1 MIEYLSA
8 FLNAYLTEN
17 LLELGLTTG
26 MVESLVRGG
35 LILLVLLLSWVAHRV
50 SQGPINRSIEKFA
63 HYTIQQWD
71 DILVEKHI
79 VKRILYFIPLILFY
93 VLSSPILTG
102 TSLLPLSQT
111 LISVLF
117 LIAGMMF
124 LDAILS
130 ALLAI
135 YGKSAIA
142 KEISIIPFVQVL
154 KLGLYFVTGI
164 LLLSLLLQKTPLYF
178 LSGLGALTAVLMF
191 VFKDVLMGFVA
202 GIQLIANKMVA
213 PKDWIEMPKYGA
225 DGDVIEITLT
235 TVKVQNFDN
244 TITTI
249 PTYALIN
256 ESFKNWRNMN
266 LSGGR
271 RIKRYVNIDLG
282 SIKFCSSEMLER
294 FKRIQLISQYIQNR
308 QEEILVY
315 NKKHQVDEST
325 LVNGRRLTN
334 IGVFRSYVEAYL
346 RQHPMIHKDMTFL
359 IRQLSPSENGL
370 PIEIYVFCKDTNWT
384 AYEAIQ
390 ADIFDHILAVVP
402 EFDLRVFQEPSGS
415 DFQKIAPV
423 SYTHLRAHET

>member
-79 VKRILYFIPLILFY
+79 VKRILYFIPLILLY

-111 LISVLF
+111 LISFLF

-124 LDAILS
+124 LDAMLS

-142 KEISIIPFVQVL
+142 KEISITPFVQVL

-213 PKDWIEMPKYGA
+213 PKDWIEIPKYGA
-225 DGDVIEITLT
+225 DGDVLEITLT

-282 SIKFCSSEMLER
+282 SIKFCSSEMLEQ

-415 DFQKIAPV
+415 DFQKIA
-423 SYTHLRAHET
+423 L

>member
-79 VKRILYFIPLILFY
+79 VKRILYFIPLILLY

-111 LISVLF
+111 LISFLF

-124 LDAILS
+124 LDAMLN

-135 YGKSAIA
+135 YGKSAIS
-142 KEISIIPFVQVL
+142 KEISITPFVQVL
-154 KLGLYFVTGI
+154 KLVLYFVTGI

-225 DGDVIEITLT
+225 DGDVLEITLT

-282 SIKFCSSEMLER
+282 SIKFCSSEMLEQ

-359 IRQLSPSENGL
+359 IRQLSPRENGL

-415 DFQKIAPV
+415 DFQKIP
-423 SYTHLRAHET
+423 L

>member
-8 FLNAYLTEN
+8 FLKAYLKDN
-17 LLELGLTTG
+17 LLEFGLTTG

-35 LILLVLLLSWVAHRV
+35 LIILVLVLSWVVHKV

-71 DILVEKHI
+71 DILIEKHI
-79 VKRILYFIPLILFY
+79 VKRILYFIPLILVY

-102 TSLLPLSQT
+102 TSLLPMSQT
-111 LISVLF
+111 LISFLF

-124 LDAILS
+124 LDAMLN

-142 KEISIIPFVQVL
+142 KEISITPFVQVL
-154 KLGLYFVTGI
+154 KLVLYFVTGI

-225 DGDVIEITLT
+225 DGDVLEITLT

-282 SIKFCSSEMLER
+282 SIKFCSSEMLEQ

-334 IGVFRSYVEAYL
+334 IGVFRSYVETYL

-415 DFQKIAPV
+415 DFQKIA
-423 SYTHLRAHET
+423 L

>member
-8 FLNAYLTEN
+8 FLNAYLKEN

-79 VKRILYFIPLILFY
+79 VKRILYFIPLILLY

-124 LDAILS
+124 VDAMLS

-142 KEISIIPFVQVL
+142 KEISITPFVQVL

-213 PKDWIEMPKYGA
+213 PKDWIEIPKYGA

-282 SIKFCSSEMLER
+282 SIKFCSSEMLEQ

-415 DFQKIAPV
+415 DFQKIA
-423 SYTHLRAHET
+423 L

>member
-17 LLELGLTTG
+17 LLELGLTTT
-26 MVESLVRGG
+26 MVETLVRGG
-35 LILLVLLLSWVAHRV
+35 LILLVLLFSWVAHRV
-50 SQGPINRSIEKFA
+50 SQGPIKRSIEKFA
-63 HYTIQQWD
+63 NYTIQQWD

-79 VKRILYFIPLILFY
+79 VKRILYFIPLILLY

-111 LISVLF
+111 LISFLF

-124 LDAILS
+124 LDAMLN

-142 KEISIIPFVQVL
+142 KEISITPFVQVL
-154 KLGLYFVTGI
+154 KLVLYFVTGI

-225 DGDVIEITLT
+225 DGDVLEITLT

-294 FKRIQLISQYIQNR
+294 LKRIQLINQYIQNR

-334 IGVFRSYVEAYL
+334 IGIFRSYVEAYL

-415 DFQKIAPV
+415 DFQKIA
-423 SYTHLRAHET
+423 L

>member
-17 LLELGLTTG
+17 LLELGLTTT
-26 MVESLVRGG
+26 MVETLVRGG
-35 LILLVLLLSWVAHRV
+35 LILLVLLFSWVAHRV
-50 SQGPINRSIEKFA
+50 SQGPIKRSIEKFA
-63 HYTIQQWD
+63 NYTIQQWD

-79 VKRILYFIPLILFY
+79 VKRILYFIPLILLY

-111 LISVLF
+111 LISFLF

-124 LDAILS
+124 LDAMLS

-142 KEISIIPFVQVL
+142 KEISITPFVQVL
-154 KLGLYFVTGI
+154 KLVLYFVTGI

-225 DGDVIEITLT
+225 DGDVLEITLT

-294 FKRIQLISQYIQNR
+294 LKRIQLINQYIQNR

-334 IGVFRSYVEAYL
+334 IGIFRSYVEAYL
-346 RQHPMIHKDMTFL
+346 RQHPVINKDMTFL

-415 DFQKIAPV
+415 DFQKIA
-423 SYTHLRAHET
+423 L

>member
-79 VKRILYFIPLILFY
+79 VKRILYFIPLILLY

-111 LISVLF
+111 LISFLF

-124 LDAILS
+124 LDAMLS

-142 KEISIIPFVQVL
+142 KEISITPFVQVL

-225 DGDVIEITLT
+225 DGDVLEITLT

-282 SIKFCSSEMLER
+282 SIKFCSSEMLEQ

-315 NKKHQVDEST
+315 NKKHQVDESK

-415 DFQKIAPV
+415 DFQKIA
-423 SYTHLRAHET
+423 L

>member
-79 VKRILYFIPLILFY
+79 VKRILYFIPLILLY

-124 LDAILS
+124 LDAMLN

-135 YGKSAIA
+135 YGKSAIS
-142 KEISIIPFVQVL
+142 KEISITPFVQVL

-164 LLLSLLLQKTPLYF
+164 LLLSLMLQKTPLYF

-213 PKDWIEMPKYGA
+213 PKDWIEIPKYGA
-225 DGDVIEITLT
+225 DGDVLEITLT

-415 DFQKIAPV
+415 DFQKIA
-423 SYTHLRAHET
+423 L

>member
-1 MIEYLSA
+1 MIEYLSG

-79 VKRILYFIPLILFY
+79 VKRILYFIPLILLY

-225 DGDVIEITLT
+225 DGDVLEITLT

-282 SIKFCSSEMLER
+282 SIKFCSSEMLEQ

-415 DFQKIAPV
+415 DFQKIA
-423 SYTHLRAHET
+423 L

>member
-8 FLNAYLTEN
+8 FLNAYLKEN

-35 LILLVLLLSWVAHRV
+35 LILLALLLSWVAHRV
-50 SQGPINRSIEKFA
+50 SQGPIKRSIEKFA

-79 VKRILYFIPLILFY
+79 VKRILYFIPLILLY

-102 TSLLPLSQT
+102 TSLLPFSQA

-117 LIAGMMF
+117 LIAVMMF
-124 LDAILS
+124 LDAMLS

-142 KEISIIPFVQVL
+142 KEISITPFVQVL

-225 DGDVIEITLT
+225 DGDVLEITLT

-282 SIKFCSSEMLER
+282 SIKFCSSEMLEQ

-415 DFQKIAPV
+415 DFQKIA
-423 SYTHLRAHET
+423 L

>member
-1 MIEYLSA
+1 MIEYFSA

-17 LLELGLTTG
+17 LLELGMTTT
-26 MVESLVRGG
+26 MVETLVRGG
-35 LILLVLLLSWVAHRV
+35 LILLVLLFSWVAHRV
-50 SQGPINRSIEKFA
+50 SQGPIKRSIEKFA
-63 HYTIQQWD
+63 NYTIQQWD

-79 VKRILYFIPLILFY
+79 VKRILYFIPLILLY

-111 LISVLF
+111 LISFLF

-124 LDAILS
+124 LDAMLN

-142 KEISIIPFVQVL
+142 KEISITPFVQVL
-154 KLGLYFVTGI
+154 KLVLYFVTGI

-225 DGDVIEITLT
+225 DGDVLEITLT

-271 RIKRYVNIDLG
+271 RIKRYVNIDIG

-294 FKRIQLISQYIQNR
+294 LKRIQLINQYIQNR
-308 QEEILVY
+308 QEEILIY

-334 IGVFRSYVEAYL
+334 IGIFRSYVEAYL
-346 RQHPMIHKDMTFL
+346 RQHPVINKDMTFL

-415 DFQKIAPV
+415 DFQKIA
-423 SYTHLRAHET
+423 L

>member
-1 MIEYLSA
+1 MIEYLSG

-79 VKRILYFIPLILFY
+79 VKRILYFIPLILLY

-124 LDAILS
+124 VDAMLS

-213 PKDWIEMPKYGA
+213 PKDWIEIPKYGA

-282 SIKFCSSEMLER
+282 SIKFCSSEMLEQ

-415 DFQKIAPV
+415 DFQKIA
-423 SYTHLRAHET
+423 L

>member
-1 MIEYLSA
+1 
-8 FLNAYLTEN
+8 
-17 LLELGLTTG
+17 
-26 MVESLVRGG
+26 
-35 LILLVLLLSWVAHRV
+35 LLSWVAHGV

-79 VKRILYFIPLILFY
+79 VKRILYFIPLILLY

-124 LDAILS
+124 VDAMLS

-142 KEISIIPFVQVL
+142 KEISITPFVQVL

-164 LLLSLLLQKTPLYF
+164 LLLSLMLQKTPLYF

-213 PKDWIEMPKYGA
+213 PKDWIEIPKYGA
-225 DGDVIEITLT
+225 DGDVLEITLT

-294 FKRIQLISQYIQNR
+294 FKRIQLISQYIQNSR
-308 QEEILVY
+308 C
-315 NKKHQVDEST
+315 NFSK
-325 LVNGRRLTN
+325 
-334 IGVFRSYVEAYL
+334 
-346 RQHPMIHKDMTFL
+346 
-359 IRQLSPSENGL
+359 
-370 PIEIYVFCKDTNWT
+370 
-384 AYEAIQ
+384 
-390 ADIFDHILAVVP
+390 
-402 EFDLRVFQEPSGS
+402 
-415 DFQKIAPV
+415 V
-423 SYTHLRAHET
+423 SM

>member
-79 VKRILYFIPLILFY
+79 VKRILYFIPLILLY

-111 LISVLF
+111 LISFLF

-124 LDAILS
+124 LDAMLN

-142 KEISIIPFVQVL
+142 KEISITPFVQVL

-213 PKDWIEMPKYGA
+213 PKDWIEIPKYGA
-225 DGDVIEITLT
+225 DGDVLEITLT

-415 DFQKIAPV
+415 DFQKIA
-423 SYTHLRAHET
+423 L

>member
-1 MIEYLSA
+1 M
-8 FLNAYLTEN
+8 
-17 LLELGLTTG
+17 GLKT
-26 MVESLVRGG
+26 
-35 LILLVLLLSWVAHRV
+35 
-50 SQGPINRSIEKFA
+50 
-63 HYTIQQWD
+63 
-71 DILVEKHI
+71 
-79 VKRILYFIPLILFY
+79 
-93 VLSSPILTG
+93 
-102 TSLLPLSQT
+102 
-111 LISVLF
+111 
-117 LIAGMMF
+117 
-124 LDAILS
+124 
-130 ALLAI
+130 
-135 YGKSAIA
+135 
-142 KEISIIPFVQVL
+142 KEISITPFVQVL

-164 LLLSLLLQKTPLYF
+164 LLLSLMLQKTPLYF

-213 PKDWIEMPKYGA
+213 PKDWIEIPKYGA
-225 DGDVIEITLT
+225 DGDVLEITLT

-282 SIKFCSSEMLER
+282 SIKFCSSEMLEQ

-402 EFDLRVFQEPSGS
+402 EFDLLVFQEPSGS
-415 DFQKIAPV
+415 DFQKIA
-423 SYTHLRAHET
+423 L

>member
-1 MIEYLSA
+1 M
-8 FLNAYLTEN
+8 
-17 LLELGLTTG
+17 
-26 MVESLVRGG
+26 
-35 LILLVLLLSWVAHRV
+35 LVLLLSWVAHRV

-79 VKRILYFIPLILFY
+79 VKRILYFIPLILLY

-124 LDAILS
+124 LDAMLS

-142 KEISIIPFVQVL
+142 KEISITPFVQVL

-213 PKDWIEMPKYGA
+213 PKDWIEIPKYGA
-225 DGDVIEITLT
+225 DGDVLEITLT

-282 SIKFCSSEMLER
+282 SIKFCSSEMLEQ

-415 DFQKIAPV
+415 DFQKIA
-423 SYTHLRAHET
+423 L

>member
-1 MIEYLSA
+1 MIEYLIEYLSKLVNA
-8 FLNAYLTEN
+8 NFLQ
-17 LLELGLTTG
+17 LGLSEKV
-26 MVESLVRGG
+26 VESLVRGSMY
-35 LILLVLLLSWVAHRV
+35 LVVLCLSWFVYKIV
-50 SQGPINRSIEKFA
+50 QGPLNRSLERLSSLTK
-63 HYTIQQWD
+63 QQWD
-71 DILVEKHI
+71 NVLVEKH
-79 VKRILYFIPLILFY
+79 VFQRLLNFVPLILIY
-93 VLSSPILTG
+93 VLTSPILSG
-102 TSLLPLSQT
+102 TELLALSQT
-111 LISVLF
+111 LINVLF
-117 LIAGMMF
+117 LFAAMLTI
-124 LDAILS
+124 DALLS

-135 YGKSAIA
+135 YSSSGIA
-142 KEISIIPFVQVL
+142 KEISITPFVQVL
-154 KLGLYFVTGI
+154 KLALYFVSGI

-191 VFKDVLMGFVA
+191 VFKDILMGFVA

-271 RIKRYVNIDLG
+271 RIKRYVNIDLS
-282 SIKFCSSEMLER
+282 SIKFCDTEMLER
-294 FKRIQLISQYIQNR
+294 FIKIQLISKDIQDR
-308 QEEILVY
+308 QAEIKVSNEENNI
-315 NKKHQVDEST
+315 DEST

-334 IGVFRSYVEAYL
+334 IGIFRAYVEAYL
-346 RQHPMIHKDMTFL
+346 RQHPQISNQMTFL
-359 IRQLSPSENGL
+359 VRQLSPRENGL
-370 PIEIYVFCKDTNWT
+370 PIEIYVFCKETNWNI
-384 AYEAIQ
+384 YEAVQ

-415 DFQKIAPV
+415 DFQKL
-423 SYTHLRAHET
+423 S

>member
-79 VKRILYFIPLILFY
+79 VKRILYFIPLILLY

-102 TSLLPLSQT
+102 TSLLHLSQT
-111 LISVLF
+111 LISFLF

-124 LDAILS
+124 LDAILN

-142 KEISIIPFVQVL
+142 KEISITPFVQVL

-225 DGDVIEITLT
+225 DGDVLEITLT

-282 SIKFCSSEMLER
+282 SIKFCSSEMLEQ

-415 DFQKIAPV
+415 DFQKIA
-423 SYTHLRAHET
+423 L

>member
-8 FLNAYLTEN
+8 FLNAYLKEN

-26 MVESLVRGG
+26 MVEWLVRGG
-35 LILLVLLLSWVAHRV
+35 LILLALLLSWVAHRV
-50 SQGPINRSIEKFA
+50 SQGPIKRSIEKFA

-79 VKRILYFIPLILFY
+79 VKRILYFIPLILLY

-102 TSLLPLSQT
+102 TSLLPFSQA

-117 LIAGMMF
+117 LIAVMMF
-124 LDAILS
+124 LDAMLS

-142 KEISIIPFVQVL
+142 KEISITPFVQVL

-225 DGDVIEITLT
+225 DGDVLEITLT

-282 SIKFCSSEMLER
+282 SIKFCNSEMLVR
-294 FKRIQLISQYIQNR
+294 FKSIQLISQYIQNR

-315 NKKHQVDEST
+315 NKKHQIDEST

-346 RQHPMIHKDMTFL
+346 RQHPMIHNDMTFL
-359 IRQLSPSENGL
+359 IRQLSPRENGL
-370 PIEIYVFCKDTNWT
+370 PIEIYVFCKNTNWT

-390 ADIFDHILAVVP
+390 ADIFDHMLAVVP

-415 DFQKIAPV
+415 DFQKIA
-423 SYTHLRAHET
+423 L

>member
-1 MIEYLSA
+1 MIEYLSG

-79 VKRILYFIPLILFY
+79 VKRILYFIPLILLY

-124 LDAILS
+124 LDAMLS

-142 KEISIIPFVQVL
+142 KEISITPFVQVL

-225 DGDVIEITLT
+225 DGDVLEITLT

-282 SIKFCSSEMLER
+282 SIKFCSSEMLEQ

-402 EFDLRVFQEPSGS
+402 EFDLLVFQEPSGS
-415 DFQKIAPV
+415 DFQKIA
-423 SYTHLRAHET
+423 L

>member
-79 VKRILYFIPLILFY
+79 VKRILYFIPLILLY

-111 LISVLF
+111 LISFLF

-124 LDAILS
+124 LDAMLN

-142 KEISIIPFVQVL
+142 KEISITPFVQVL
-154 KLGLYFVTGI
+154 KLVLYFVTGI

-225 DGDVIEITLT
+225 DGDVLEITLT

-282 SIKFCSSEMLER
+282 SIKFCSSEMLEQ

-415 DFQKIAPV
+415 DFQKIAM
-423 SYTHLRAHET
+423 

>member
-17 LLELGLTTG
+17 LIELGLTTT
-26 MVESLVRGG
+26 MVETLVRGG
-35 LILLVLLLSWVAHRV
+35 LILLVLLFSWVAHRV
-50 SQGPINRSIEKFA
+50 SQGPIKRSIEKFA
-63 HYTIQQWD
+63 NYTIQQWD

-79 VKRILYFIPLILFY
+79 VKRILYFIPLILLY

-111 LISVLF
+111 LISFLF

-124 LDAILS
+124 LDAMLN

-142 KEISIIPFVQVL
+142 KEISITPFVQVL
-154 KLGLYFVTGI
+154 KLVLYFVTGI

-225 DGDVIEITLT
+225 DGDVLEITLT

-415 DFQKIAPV
+415 DFQKIA
-423 SYTHLRAHET
+423 L

>member
-1 MIEYLSA
+1 MIEYLSV

-79 VKRILYFIPLILFY
+79 VKRILYFIPLILLY

-111 LISVLF
+111 LISFLF
-117 LIAGMMF
+117 LIVGMMF
-124 LDAILS
+124 LDAMLS

-142 KEISIIPFVQVL
+142 KEISITPFVQVL

-225 DGDVIEITLT
+225 DGDVLEITLT

-282 SIKFCSSEMLER
+282 SIKFCSSEMLEQ

-415 DFQKIAPV
+415 DFQKIA
-423 SYTHLRAHET
+423 L

>member
-8 FLNAYLTEN
+8 FLNAYLKEN

-35 LILLVLLLSWVAHRV
+35 LILLALLLSWVAHRV
-50 SQGPINRSIEKFA
+50 SQGPIKRSIEKFA

-79 VKRILYFIPLILFY
+79 VKRILYFIPLILLY

-102 TSLLPLSQT
+102 TSLLPFSQA

-117 LIAGMMF
+117 LIAVMMF
-124 LDAILS
+124 LDAMLS

-142 KEISIIPFVQVL
+142 KEISITPFVQVL

-225 DGDVIEITLT
+225 DGDVLEITLT

-282 SIKFCSSEMLER
+282 SIKFCNSEMLVR
-294 FKRIQLISQYIQNR
+294 FKSIQLISQYIQNR

-370 PIEIYVFCKDTNWT
+370 PIEIYVFCKNTNWT

-415 DFQKIAPV
+415 DFQKIA
-423 SYTHLRAHET
+423 L

>member
-1 MIEYLSA
+1 LIEYLSKLVNA
-8 FLNAYLTEN
+8 NFLL
-17 LLELGLTTG
+17 LGLSEKV
-26 MVESLVRGG
+26 VESLVRGSMF
-35 LILLVLLLSWVAHRV
+35 LVVLCLSWLVYKIV
-50 SQGPINRSIEKFA
+50 QGPLNRSLERLSS
-63 HYTIQQWD
+63 HTNQQWD
-71 DILVEKHI
+71 NVLVEKH
-79 VKRILYFIPLILFY
+79 VFQRLLNFVPLILIY
-93 VLSSPILTG
+93 VLTSPILSG
-102 TSLLPLSQT
+102 TELLALSQT
-111 LISVLF
+111 LINVLF
-117 LIAGMMF
+117 LFAAMLTI
-124 LDAILS
+124 DALLS

-135 YGKSAIA
+135 YSSSGIA
-142 KEISIIPFVQVL
+142 KEISITPFVQVL
-154 KLGLYFVTGI
+154 KLALYFVSGI

-191 VFKDVLMGFVA
+191 VFKDILMGFVA

-271 RIKRYVNIDLG
+271 RIKRYVNIDLS
-282 SIKFCSSEMLER
+282 SIKFCDTEMLER
-294 FKRIQLISQYIQNR
+294 FIKIQLISKDIQDR
-308 QEEILVY
+308 QAEIKVSNEENNI
-315 NKKHQVDEST
+315 DEST

-334 IGVFRSYVEAYL
+334 IGIFRAYVEAYL
-346 RQHPMIHKDMTFL
+346 RQHPQISNQMTFL
-359 IRQLSPSENGL
+359 VRQLSPRENGL
-370 PIEIYVFCKDTNWT
+370 PIEIYVFCKETNWNI
-384 AYEAIQ
+384 YEAVQ

-415 DFQKIAPV
+415 DFQKL
-423 SYTHLRAHET
+423 S